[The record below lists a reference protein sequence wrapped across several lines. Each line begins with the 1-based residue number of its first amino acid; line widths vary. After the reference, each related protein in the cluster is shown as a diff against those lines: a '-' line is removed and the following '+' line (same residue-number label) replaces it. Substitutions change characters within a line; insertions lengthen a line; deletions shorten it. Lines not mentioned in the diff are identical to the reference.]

1 MRRGFACLLVFN
13 GEPRLDD
20 ESHLWIVRYYGS
32 GEQCSEAGE
41 ELERQG
47 SAFSI
52 SFQRIR

>member
-1 MRRGFACLLVFN
+1 MFN

-32 GEQCSEAGE
+32 GEQCSKAGE